1 MRVGYMIRRKRKF
14 TPEAQARVEAFNA
27 KHGIDRVQRD
37 DVAAFLHGIGAGAK
51 SRCKHPPSLP
61 KITFKEVP

>member
-1 MRVGYMIRRKRKF
+1 
-14 TPEAQARVEAFNA
+14 
-27 KHGIDRVQRD
+27 VQRD